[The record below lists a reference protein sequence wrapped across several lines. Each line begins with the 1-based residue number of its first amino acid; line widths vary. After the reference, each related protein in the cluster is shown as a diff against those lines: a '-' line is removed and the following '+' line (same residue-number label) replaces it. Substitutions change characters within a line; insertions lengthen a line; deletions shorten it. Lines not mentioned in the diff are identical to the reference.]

1 VRGPSFLG
9 ILRGEA
15 IKLSRQ
21 LSFWLM
27 IAAGLVLLAVSVVG
41 INTAE
46 GVQVGAKSDPVAF
59 AHQMLDIYGTIF
71 QIGSGI
77 TLLLVGSRLIA
88 MEYQSGTIR
97 IAYARGVGRLHLL
110 VGKLVFLAL
119 LAIVLL
125 VGYLIAAGGLVAAM
139 YASWTGSLTGLESLP
154 SSFWQDF
161 GYWLVVQGMSMGVV
175 ILLSAAA
182 AGLGRGL
189 AFAMAGSLA
198 FFPIDNFLVA
208 IMALTSRATRH
219 DSPWRNITEYLLGP
233 NLNVVLGLI
242 EPDHSAAG
250 ALAPPLNPIDG
261 GHALL
266 VIGAWA
272 LAFLVI
278 AVVRAV
284 RPDVLE

>member
-1 VRGPSFLG
+1 VRGPSFFG

-27 IAAGLVLLAVSVVG
+27 IAAGLLLLAVSVVG

-46 GVQVGAKSDPVAF
+46 GVQVGAKSDPVSF

-97 IAYARGVGRLHLL
+97 IAYARGVGRLQML
-110 VGKLVFLAL
+110 VAKLVFLAL

-125 VGYLIAAGGLVAAM
+125 AAYLIAAGGLVAAM
-139 YASWTGSLTGLESLP
+139 YASWTGSLSGLESLP

-161 GYWLVVQGMSMGVV
+161 GYWLLVQGMSMGVV
-175 ILLSAAA
+175 ILLAAAA

-250 ALAPPLNPIDG
+250 ALAPPLNQIDG

-266 VIGAWA
+266 VIGVWA
-272 LAFLVI
+272 LVFLFI

>member
-1 VRGPSFLG
+1 MRGPSFFG

-27 IAAGLVLLAVSVVG
+27 IAAGLLLLAVSVVG

-46 GVQVGAKSDPVAF
+46 GVQVGAKSDPVSF

-97 IAYARGVGRLHLL
+97 IAYARGVGRLQLL
-110 VGKLVFLAL
+110 VAKLVFLAL

-125 VGYLIAAGGLVAAM
+125 AAYLIAAGGLVAAM
-139 YASWTGSLTGLESLP
+139 YASWTGSLSGLQSLP
-154 SSFWQDF
+154 ASFWHDF

-175 ILLSAAA
+175 ILLAAAA

-250 ALAPPLNPIDG
+250 ALAPPLNQIDG

-266 VIGAWA
+266 VIGVWA
-272 LAFLVI
+272 LVFLFI
-278 AVVRAV
+278 AVFRAV